1 MKQKGSYQV
10 ESLSSKK
17 GELDRL
23 SLQANSGLALEQEL
37 LHKSGLTPSMKVLD
51 LGCGNGIVSNQLSKL
66 LKDGEVVGM
75 DRSDELF
82 NLASRKYLDV
92 PNLSFVKGDVYA
104 LPFQNESFDFVYA
117 RFLFQHLVDPLKA
130 LLEIKRVLKPEGV
143 VSLIDVDDSWLMTHP
158 EHQTFER
165 LKSAAAK
172 RQRELGGD
180 RFIGRKFNNYFEQ
193 AGFQIFNTEIRG
205 VSDLDLGTKDF
216 LTITTSFKF
225 QQLNPDQKETFAD
238 DYGQMIEDLMEGG
251 YSLFAGVF
259 NGVAKKE

>member
-17 GELDRL
+17 VELDRL

-37 LHKSGLTPSMKVLD
+37 LHKSGLTSSMKVLD

-66 LKDGEVVGM
+66 LKDGEVVGV
-75 DRSDELF
+75 DRSDELV
-82 NLASRKYLDV
+82 NLASRKYRDV
-92 PNLSFVKGDVYA
+92 TNLSFVKGDVYA
-104 LPFQNESFDFVYA
+104 LPFQDESFDFVYA
-117 RFLFQHLVDPLKA
+117 RFLFQHLVDPLKV
-130 LLEIKRVLKPEGV
+130 LFEIKRVLKPEGV
-143 VSLIDVDDSWLMTHP
+143 VSLIDVDDSWLIIHP
-158 EHQTFER
+158 EHQTFEQ
-165 LKSAAAK
+165 LKSAAAE

-193 AGFQIFNTEIRG
+193 AGFLAFNTELRG
-205 VSDLDLGTKDF
+205 VSDLDLGMKNF

-225 QQLNPDQKETFAD
+225 QQLHPEQKESFAD

-259 NGVAKKE
+259 NGVAKKQ